1 MRTQLRRMTRIKDDD
16 DDDLSDPY
24 GISPR
29 MMSRMLVSFL
39 RMMERTSSDKEF
51 LFTTFCDYISCVHW
65 DNALF

>member
-16 DDDLSDPY
+16 DDLSDPY

-29 MMSRMLVSFL
+29 MISRMLVSLL
-39 RMMERTSSDKEF
+39 RMMERTSSDKKF
-51 LFTTFCDYISCVHW
+51 LFTNFCDYISCVHW